1 MNAELMRSAGAKIA
15 NTMFNLAQ
23 RAGSTIDS
31 DLAAE
36 FDKMRK
42 EWDVAVRAPSSATT
56 AGERQS
62 IDDGEFQRLEVA
74 YVRALHACEDDL
86 TAENANAASNA
97 RAALIAHIDTWAARI
112 YQRGRMAA
120 IADYQDIVDAARSAG
135 DAVPEKIASWLRR
148 NANAEQE
155 PAKRDVFIEAHN
167 AARQIIQES
176 GDT

>member
-1 MNAELMRSAGAKIA
+1 METFSMTNET
-15 NTMFNLAQ
+15 N
-23 RAGSTIDS
+23 
-31 DLAAE
+31 
-36 FDKMRK
+36 
-42 EWDVAVRAPSSATT
+42 RAPSSATT